1 MSNTDLQIQKIL
13 DFILDLAG
21 EEAIRN
27 SEYYSFLEAKK
38 LLLEYF
44 NVKTSENERE

>member
-1 MSNTDLQIQKIL
+1 MNNTDAQIKEAL
-13 DFILDLAG
+13 NFILDLAE

-44 NVKTSENERE
+44 DVKTTENERE

>member
-1 MSNTDLQIQKIL
+1 MSNTDLQIQKTL
-13 DFILDLAG
+13 EFILDLAE

-44 NVKTSENERE
+44 DVKTIENERK